1 MPIPIEEL
9 NEAEDPIVI
18 IRDFLKRNANMAWT
32 YEEISNNTGIDM
44 TTVYQICQLLRAKH
58 VEAAAREEYFPIKVI
73 ERYGQTYYAWNEKAR
88 KRGKSRRSSIKDES
102 KLITTISN
110 NNNDTSSV
118 DTQSV

>member
-9 NEAEDPIVI
+9 NEAEDPVVI

-58 VEAAAREEYFPIKVI
+58 VEAVAREEYFPIKVI
-73 ERYGQTYYAWNEKAR
+73 ERYGQTYYAWNEKVR

>member
-58 VEAAAREEYFPIKVI
+58 VEAVAREEYFPIKVI
-73 ERYGQTYYAWNEKAR
+73 ECYGQTYYAWNEKVR
-88 KRGKSRRSSIKDES
+88 KRGKSRRSSIES
-102 KLITTISN
+102 KLITTINNN

-118 DTQSV
+118 DTQR

>member
-58 VEAAAREEYFPIKVI
+58 VEAVAREEYFPIKVI

-88 KRGKSRRSSIKDES
+88 KRGKSRRSSIES